1 MSERAV
7 AMEASLLPPGG
18 RAKVEAFGT
27 EVAIFNLDGELFAL
41 ANACP
46 HHGGPL
52 CHGRISGARLPSD
65 PYEHRWGRENRVLTC
80 PWHGW
85 EFDLETGRALFDER
99 VRVRTFEARIEG
111 DQVVLYRKTVNLAI
125 VSEPDVCVHD
135 SAAVR
140 TE

>member
-1 MSERAV
+1 VSDGAAV
-7 AMEASLLPPGG
+7 ITAAELPPGA

-27 EVAIFNLDGELFAL
+27 EVALFNVGGELFAV

-52 CHGRISGARLPSD
+52 CHGRISGARLPAE

-85 EFDLETGRALFDER
+85 QFDLETGEALFDDR
-99 VRVRTFEARIEG
+99 VRVRTFDAHIEDG
-111 DQVVLYRKTVNLAI
+111 QVVLYRQQ
-125 VSEPDVCVHD
+125 
-135 SAAVR
+135 R
-140 TE
+140 

>member
-1 MSERAV
+1 MSQRMAVMRA
-7 AMEASLLPPGG
+7 ADLPPGG
-18 RAKVEAFGT
+18 RARIEAFGT
-27 EVAIFNLDGELFAL
+27 EVAVFNLDGELFAV

-85 EFDLETGRALFDER
+85 EFDLESGQALFDER
-99 VRVRTFEARIEG
+99 VRVRTFDVRIEDG
-111 DQVVLYRKTVNLAI
+111 QVVLYRNAVNLDTLAE
-125 VSEPDVCVHD
+125 SDMSKHD
-135 SAAVR
+135 TVAGVTR
-140 TE
+140 

>member
-1 MSERAV
+1 MSDGAAV
-7 AMEASLLPPGG
+7 LGEAELPPGS

-27 EVAIFNLDGELFAL
+27 EVAVFNVDGELFAV

-52 CHGRISGARLPSD
+52 CHGRVSGARLPAA

-85 EFDLETGRALFDER
+85 EFDLETGTALFDER
-99 VRVRTFEARIEG
+99 VRVRAFDARVESGQI
-111 DQVVLYRKTVNLAI
+111 VLYRRAL
-125 VSEPDVCVHD
+125 
-135 SAAVR
+135 
-140 TE
+140 